1 MALFTRLISALRK
14 NSDDSSEFAEI
25 EKQLLQ
31 ADIGTKLSR
40 QIIEKSRAVSND
52 DVAASV
58 RSAISGMMFQGSR
71 ELNKNPSGLTSFVI
85 IGVNGS
91 GKTTFSAK
99 LANFL
104 ISSNIS
110 SSNIWLAACD
120 TFRAAAVAQLNTW
133 SQRLQLNFISGAENS
148 DPASVAFAAVKAVQ
162 SKASE
167 LSNHFLIVDTAGRL
181 HTNTDLIA
189 ELEKILRT
197 ISKLTSIHEILLV
210 IDGSTGQN
218 GLAQAKLFL
227 EKVSVTGLVL
237 TKMDGQGRGGIA
249 LAIENELNIPIKFIG
264 SGESAADLELF
275 NTDKYL
281 NHLITD

>member
-40 QIIEKSRAVSND
+40 QIIEKSRAVSNN

-71 ELNKNPSGLTSFVI
+71 ELNKNPSGLTSYVI

-104 ISSNIS
+104 ISAKIS

-249 LAIENELNIPIKFIG
+249 LAIENELNIPIKFVG
-264 SGESAADLELF
+264 SGESAVDLELF